1 MSLRCYYDSGSVSM
15 MSAPLAVLVVL
26 FDRLGH
32 YEAAATTSGFTNPYA
47 AAAVS
52 ELNDAEAH
60 LREVLSDERYE
71 SFAHKGEQM
80 TTAES
85 VAYAFEQIERARADL
100 QQTKEDN

>member
-1 MSLRCYYDSGSVSM
+1 M
-15 MSAPLAVLVVL
+15 L

-71 SFAHKGEQM
+71 SFARKGEHM
-80 TTAES
+80 TTAER
-85 VAYAFEQIERARADL
+85 VAYAFEQIERARSVL
-100 QQTKEDN
+100 